1 MAVLRFGARTGGH
14 HRMNFAWTEKARR
27 AFRLDLPNDRSTLP
41 ALTRVTTAL
50 RKEAHR
56 FVPSDD
62 PRFRF
67 AGQWQS
73 GADGVMISKDP
84 ASRVMWTGP
93 VAGAVPVLVCHPF
106 SGVLRFTAPGHAGI
120 VDNYS
125 WFTFLRAFPL
135 APTLTN
141 GPLEITAIGRNPL
154 AQGQEIVLAGIWL
167 PAEAAS
173 VTAPDPAAFEE
184 LQAQM
189 VDNWMDN
196 IRRGG
201 GSVEEVTHQRQ
212 AAYLHRW
219 RETLPYAPPGS
230 RVLDLGAGFL
240 YEALFR
246 FFRDSGF
253 DYTAIDIDRRAV
265 DSNRA
270 AGARFGFGPERF
282 LHGRNT
288 QLDVPDDSADLVF
301 ASHCIEH
308 SDDLPKTFKELRRVL
323 RPGGHIFFA
332 VPTTVDPS
340 AEHTYFF
347 SHSDWVAFTEEQG
360 FKVVNQHI
368 GCTYPESG
376 FDLLLVARLGR

>member
-1 MAVLRFGARTGGH
+1 MAVLRFSAGTGGH
-14 HRMNFAWTEKARR
+14 HRMSQAWAEKARR
-27 AFRLDLPNDRSTLP
+27 AFRRDLPNDRSTLP
-41 ALTRVTTAL
+41 AIARVTTAL
-50 RKEAHR
+50 RKEAYR

-62 PRFRF
+62 PRFGF
-67 AGQWQS
+67 EGKWQP
-73 GADGVMISKDP
+73 GAEGVMISKDR
-84 ASRVMWTGP
+84 ASRVTWTGP
-93 VAGAVPVLVCHPF
+93 VAGAVLVLICHPF
-106 SGVLRFTAPGHAGI
+106 SGVLRFDAPGHAGI
-120 VDNYS
+120 VDNHS

-135 APTLTN
+135 APTLTR
-141 GPLEITAIGRNPL
+141 GPLRIEAIGRNPL

-173 VTAPDPAAFEE
+173 ITAPDPAAFEA

-201 GSVEEVTHQRQ
+201 GSVEAVTRQRQ

-219 RETLPYAPPGS
+219 RETLPYVQPGS

-240 YEALFR
+240 YDALLGFLR
-246 FFRDSGF
+246 EHGF

-265 DSNRA
+265 DSNRT

-288 QLDVPDDSADLVF
+288 QLDVPNDSADLVF

-308 SDDLPKTFKELRRVL
+308 SDDLPKTFTELRRVL

-332 VPTTVDPS
+332 VPTTVDAS
-340 AEHTYFF
+340 EEHTYFF
-347 SHSDWVAFTEEQG
+347 SHPDWVAFTEEQG
-360 FKVVNQHI
+360 FAVVNQHI

-376 FDLLLVARLGR
+376 FDLLIVARPRG

>member
-1 MAVLRFGARTGGH
+1 MAVLRFGARTGGQ
-14 HRMNFAWTEKARR
+14 HRMSQAWAEKARR
-27 AFRLDLPNDRSTLP
+27 AFRRDPSNDGSNLP
-41 ALTRVTTAL
+41 AITGVTTAL
-50 RKEAHR
+50 RKEAYR
-56 FVPSDD
+56 FVPSED
-62 PRFRF
+62 PGFRYE
-67 AGQWQS
+67 GKWQP

-84 ASRVMWTGP
+84 AARVTWTGP

-106 SGVLRFTAPGHAGI
+106 SGVLRFDAPRHAGI
-120 VDNYS
+120 VDNHS
-125 WFTFLRAFPL
+125 WFSFLRAFPL
-135 APTLTN
+135 APTLTD
-141 GPLEITAIGRNPL
+141 GPLRITAIGRNPL
-154 AQGQEIVLAGIWL
+154 AQGREIVLAGIWL
-167 PAEAAS
+167 PAAAPS
-173 VTAPDPAAFEE
+173 VTPHNPAAFEE

-196 IRRGG
+196 IRRSG
-201 GSVEEVTHQRQ
+201 GSVEAVTRQRQ

-270 AGARFGFGPERF
+270 AGARFGFGAERF

-308 SDDLPKTFKELRRVL
+308 SEDLPKTFTELRRVL

-332 VPTTVDPS
+332 VPTTVDTS

-347 SHSDWVAFTEEQG
+347 SHSDWIAFTEQQG
-360 FKVVNQHI
+360 FEVVNQHI

-376 FDLLLVARLGR
+376 FDLLVVARLRS